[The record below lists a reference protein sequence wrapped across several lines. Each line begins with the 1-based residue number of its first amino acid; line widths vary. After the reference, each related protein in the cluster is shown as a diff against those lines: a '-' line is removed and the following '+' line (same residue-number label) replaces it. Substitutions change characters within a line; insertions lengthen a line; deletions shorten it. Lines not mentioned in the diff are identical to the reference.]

1 MTFYTTRTKAI
12 NKLSISGKIFD
23 WLCFL
28 NGISAYCPR
37 KKENKNEAIY
47 FLSKDIK
54 SIQKDKLL
62 KNIQQI
68 NIWKNTIK
76 IFKNRKKMEKIISNM
91 NNIPSYNLDNSI
103 KKKYIYFKEAFD
115 KFRNL
120 FSFVLLMPHQINE
133 SSIYLKNYSKLYNI
147 KKKLIFISSSL
158 KNVKQIFITNEAIYL
173 QFKMLGKKIE
183 IYFPKKV
190 NFNLKKTFCETLSE
204 YYICLFNFILKK
216 LMVFYNFKFTNCLCI
231 ENFDIYNTNFVF
243 LKRNYKYKKNL
254 LYSYGITSIR
264 HAKFQNNFIKP
275 NVINCNIKGFP
286 WTYSKNINLPYQFS
300 LLKNPIFYIEHK
312 NLNEY
317 FIFILKCLSCKILFT
332 KNHNKITHVICSNI
346 KKKYSL
352 TCLNLSFLLIC
363 DILNNQNILPI
374 FLSKI
379 KKLKI
384 GIINPFYLKMNEN
397 KEKNNTSYFRQ
408 KYGKKRIYVKEIY
421 DLNNNNWNISYNDN
435 LSAKKIYKNFPKFI
449 KKKLIFIKLFSI

>member
-37 KKENKNEAIY
+37 KKGNKNETIY

-54 SIQKDKLL
+54 TIQKDKLL

-76 IFKNRKKMEKIISNM
+76 MFKNRKKIEKMLSNI
-91 NNIPSYNLDNSI
+91 NNIPSYNLDSSI
-103 KKKYIYFKEAFD
+103 KKKFFFFKEAFD
-115 KFRNL
+115 KFKNL
-120 FSFVLLMPHQINE
+120 LSFVLLVPHQINE
-133 SSIYLKNYSKLYNI
+133 SSNYLKNYSKLYNI
-147 KKKLIFISSSL
+147 KKKLIFIFSSL

-173 QFKMLGKKIE
+173 QYKILGKKIE

-190 NFNLKKTFCETLSE
+190 NFNLKKNFCETLSE

-216 LMVFYNFKFTNCLCI
+216 LIIFYNFKFINCLCI
-231 ENFDIYNTNFVF
+231 ENFDIYKSKFEF
-243 LKRNYKYKKNL
+243 LKRNYKYKKNSPF
-254 LYSYGITSIR
+254 SYGITAIKYV
-264 HAKFQNNFIKP
+264 KFQNKFNENNCKIKD
-275 NVINCNIKGFP
+275 FP

-300 LLKNPIFYIEHK
+300 LLKNPIFYVENE
-312 NLNEY
+312 NLNES
-317 FIFILKCLSCKILFT
+317 FVFILKCLSCKILLR
-332 KNHNKITHVICSNI
+332 KNDNKITHIICRNI

-352 TCLNLSFLLIC
+352 ICLNLSFSLIC

-379 KKLKI
+379 QNLKI
-384 GIINPFYLKMNEN
+384 DIINPFYLKMNEN
-397 KEKNNTSYFRQ
+397 KEKNKAFYFRQ
-408 KYGKKRIYVKEIY
+408 KYGKKRIYIKEIY
-421 DLNNNNWNISYNDN
+421 DLNNNNWIVLHKDN
-435 LSAKKIYKNFPKFI
+435 SSEKKIYKNFAKFH
-449 KKKLIFIKLFSI
+449 KKKLIFIKLFSS